1 MLEHIGVP
9 KAAERIR
16 NAVSRAI
23 ARGSVT
29 VDLAAQVEG
38 AKVVGCRAFGEII
51 GENL

>member
-1 MLEHIGVP
+1 MKGYSEA
-9 KAAERIR
+9 KERIR

-23 ARGSVT
+23 KSGAVT

-38 AKVVGCRAFGEII
+38 AKVVGCRAFGDII